1 LLFQDFKSKVMKTKF
16 KLLAVVIFT
25 GAISVSNSI
34 SAQSDGCFSYL
45 LGSPSRLEIQS
56 TQPIID
62 FTQGS
67 CGGSG
72 ANTLTGVGI
81 NLPSASRTPTSR
93 TREVALRG

>member
-16 KLLAVVIFT
+16 KLLAIVAFT
-25 GAISVSNSI
+25 GAISVSSSV
-34 SAQSDGCFSYL
+34 SAQDGCWSSSL
-45 LGSPSRLEIQS
+45 TVPPRLEIQS
-56 TQPIID
+56 TQSIID

-81 NLPSASRTPTSR
+81 NLPSAFRTPR
-93 TREVALRG
+93 TR